1 MVDVSE
7 SKFLLRCIQR
17 DISIVMNYIE
27 TLFDYTSKFYTFSI
41 VVLKRYRLTS
51 QSPANINSF
60 NVSNPF
66 QTSSY
71 I

>member
-27 TLFDYTSKFYTFSI
+27 TLFDYT
-41 VVLKRYRLTS
+41 
-51 QSPANINSF
+51 
-60 NVSNPF
+60 
-66 QTSSY
+66 
-71 I
+71 